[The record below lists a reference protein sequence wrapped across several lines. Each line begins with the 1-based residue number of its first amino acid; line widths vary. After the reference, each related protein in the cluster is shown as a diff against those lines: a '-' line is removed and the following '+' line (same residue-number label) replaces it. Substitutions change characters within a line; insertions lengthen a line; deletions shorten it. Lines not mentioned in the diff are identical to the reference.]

1 MTPEL
6 TTLTLAA
13 LFQVLQFALYSVL
26 AQKQVGSKYA
36 ASPRDEPRQLTGKAG
51 RLQRALTNH
60 FESLIL
66 FAIAALVTT
75 YSDQA
80 TALTALLS
88 YVYLAARVLYLPA
101 YVWGWTP
108 GRSLIW
114 AVGFGA
120 TVTILVK
127 AVT

>member
-66 FAIAALVTT
+66 FAIAALVIT

-80 TALTALLS
+80 TPLTALLS
-88 YVYLAARVLYLPA
+88 YAYLAARVLYLPA

-120 TVTILVK
+120 TVTMLVK